1 MPAQREYSVLLFG
14 GQGSTA
20 IFSPHAFENAE
31 QDVRSASAGSILL
44 SRCHAAFL
52 REIACL
58 EALSRERLAIDV
70 EDFSS
75 ARDLL
80 RPAEKYHT
88 NAIIQATTIYLCQM
102 LHYLAEIQKSDTQ
115 FEEFYE
121 RIRETAGFSSG
132 LLPATIIARS
142 RTLDELVTDG
152 VEGFCLAFWIACR
165 SLLFGIE
172 ATQKHPT
179 DDTIDA
185 EATWSLVIRGLSSSQ
200 LEERLDQHFNAR
212 ESDVTSQDSSRHLQ
226 VSAISSANVVSVSG
240 PSSELDSFRTQAVP
254 DLTTTYAHVYGWYHG
269 GDQFEDVVDQ
279 VLRDLQWRSI
289 SLRPCSGPTKPVRST
304 LDGSLLET
312 SGTSP
317 SELLEWLVRHLLV
330 HPVNWSETAREIGAS
345 VNELLSREPAS
356 AIKVMS
362 FGPSSGALFPDS
374 QSFDPRIQLL
384 DMSPFKA
391 GKSSQSH
398 LDYKDSIAIVG
409 MSVNL
414 PKGKGTEQLWE
425 TLSQG
430 LSAVSEIPDTRFKVS
445 EYYSEDSGKPRSMPA
460 RHGAFLDDPFSFDN
474 GFFNISPREAKSM
487 DPQQRVLLHTAQEAF
502 EDAGYVADS
511 SPSFQRGSTGCYIG
525 LATGDYTDNLRDD
538 IDVFYSPG
546 TLRAFHS
553 GRISYYYRLSGP
565 SIVTDTACSSSMVSV
580 YQACRALQ
588 AGDCTSA
595 IAGGVNVISSPDMYL
610 GLARGH
616 FLSPTGGC
624 KPFDAGADGYCRA
637 EGCVLFVLKLLSDAV
652 AENDRIHG
660 VIRNVMTNQ
669 SGNAHSITHPHSAT
683 QIDLFQRLLRRTNV
697 DPGSVGVVEAHGT
710 GTQAGDAREIDS
722 LKTVFGPYHS
732 KANPLVISSIKG
744 NIGHC
749 EAASGAAGLAKL
761 LLMLQKKEV
770 PSQAGFKNINPAF
783 ADIESSGFVIPRH
796 TVAWKHS
803 LKTPRR
809 ALLNNFG
816 AAGSNASLLLEEWDE
831 PLKSQRNRPKLQK
844 RSAHVFRLSAKSP
857 KALQSAIER
866 HYHYIHQSQ
875 QRHGGVT
882 IQDICYTATARRQIH
897 DHRVSLV
904 CTSVEDLTSKLEH
917 CQAAASPTTAQHVSA
932 SIFVFSGQGG
942 LYDGMAEELMQT
954 SSIFKDTIQ
963 TCDGILQGL
972 GHPSILSIFSRGSES
987 TQPLVGNDHIVASQ
1001 CACVALEYAL
1011 AKMFMSWGVT
1021 PKYVMGHSLGE
1032 YAALCV
1038 AEVLTLEDTL
1048 RIVASRAKMM
1058 TECCLPDTSGMLACK
1073 LSPTHTEKLLSA
1085 SQSLSQ
1091 LSVVCRNGLSDCV
1104 VGGPLDQL
1112 DVFRRECIANKI
1124 KVKLL
1129 DVPYAFH
1136 SAAMDPIMEPLKALG
1151 KSVHFARPKIP
1162 IISNVFGRFFEQ
1174 GDLSNDYFALHA
1186 SKSVQFAEGIA
1197 DLQSRE
1203 DLNDT
1208 LFLELGPHPTTLP
1221 MLRSS
1226 IQSDSCA
1233 YLGTLKQGEDSWAS
1247 ISSTMAALSLRK
1259 IAINWGTVF
1268 DGTSAKVTSLPGH
1281 PLQGATYLI
1290 PYTEPRTGASSHPDS
1305 TDETLVMTHFRL
1317 LPWMNRQTSLDS
1329 EYVFETTLATLSSLI
1344 LGHDVGGTPIC
1355 PASVFHELALEASHQ
1370 ALAARDDQVLV
1381 VSKMSFA
1388 SPLIYTPAKDTDLLS
1403 VYIKKLSTS
1412 LTEFSVTS
1420 RASRVSEET
1429 VHCSGTV
1436 QLQHSQTCATDWVR
1450 DAALAKRQIGYFHGA
1465 GEDCTST
1472 FRRKVLYE
1480 TIFPRVVAYS
1490 AEYQTLI
1497 SLDVAD
1503 SNLEGLGAFR
1513 LPPNSHG
1520 DFLAPPIFTDTLLH
1534 SAGFIA
1540 NLTVKSEEIC
1550 ICARVDSIELL
1561 YKDINYTD
1569 TFSVY
1574 CSLLEVKGA
1583 ILADSIALDPSGKVV
1598 AVVRGME
1605 FKRLRLSAFQQMLS
1619 GKAITPKRESMTLTP
1634 EKPRLSN
1641 GLMTPPTSGDALNT
1655 PVDSGGGLLHKVRA
1669 ALETI
1674 VMDVG
1679 GFSKADMD
1687 YTKSLDELGIDSLM
1701 QIEIISKLTRTFP
1714 GQTGLNH
1721 HALSSCET
1729 LEALENTLASILH
1742 ASVGIDAFVGA
1753 VTSSS
1758 RRESCQL
1765 TLVPSEYSPSDTVQ
1779 DNPVKLHHSTGH
1791 ATPLCLFHDG
1801 SGQISMYSRLQ
1812 GHDRSTYAFFDPQF
1826 GSDQRQLESV
1836 YQMAQNYVS
1845 KITKVEQGPIIVG
1858 GWSFGGVVAFEAAR
1872 QLMANGFEV
1881 RGLVLIDSPNP
1892 INHEPLPK
1900 EVITSVTKH
1909 SSRVGASSES
1919 TAMGEEFLYNA
1930 SLLGAYEAIPLPDSR
1945 LSKLRTVMLRSQDV
1959 MDTESL
1965 CGVSYEWLSNQDA
1978 RSAAIVAWEGLVG
1991 GHVEVLSIP
2000 GNHFEPFSRT
2010 NIQATGAQ
2018 LWRACQYIE
2027 QGDN

>member
-1 MPAQREYSVLLFG
+1 
-14 GQGSTA
+14 
-20 IFSPHAFENAE
+20 
-31 QDVRSASAGSILL
+31 
-44 SRCHAAFL
+44 
-52 REIACL
+52 
-58 EALSRERLAIDV
+58 
-70 EDFSS
+70 
-75 ARDLL
+75 
-80 RPAEKYHT
+80 
-88 NAIIQATTIYLCQM
+88 
-102 LHYLAEIQKSDTQ
+102 
-115 FEEFYE
+115 
-121 RIRETAGFSSG
+121 
-132 LLPATIIARS
+132 
-142 RTLDELVTDG
+142 
-152 VEGFCLAFWIACR
+152 
-165 SLLFGIE
+165 
-172 ATQKHPT
+172 
-179 DDTIDA
+179 
-185 EATWSLVIRGLSSSQ
+185 
-200 LEERLDQHFNAR
+200 
-212 ESDVTSQDSSRHLQ
+212 
-226 VSAISSANVVSVSG
+226 
-240 PSSELDSFRTQAVP
+240 
-254 DLTTTYAHVYGWYHG
+254 
-269 GDQFEDVVDQ
+269 
-279 VLRDLQWRSI
+279 
-289 SLRPCSGPTKPVRST
+289 
-304 LDGSLLET
+304 
-312 SGTSP
+312 
-317 SELLEWLVRHLLV
+317 
-330 HPVNWSETAREIGAS
+330 
-345 VNELLSREPAS
+345 
-356 AIKVMS
+356 
-362 FGPSSGALFPDS
+362 
-374 QSFDPRIQLL
+374 
-384 DMSPFKA
+384 
-391 GKSSQSH
+391 
-398 LDYKDSIAIVG
+398 
-409 MSVNL
+409 
-414 PKGKGTEQLWE
+414 
-425 TLSQG
+425 
-430 LSAVSEIPDTRFKVS
+430 
-445 EYYSEDSGKPRSMPA
+445 
-460 RHGAFLDDPFSFDN
+460 
-474 GFFNISPREAKSM
+474 
-487 DPQQRVLLHTAQEAF
+487 
-502 EDAGYVADS
+502 
-511 SPSFQRGSTGCYIG
+511 
-525 LATGDYTDNLRDD
+525 
-538 IDVFYSPG
+538 
-546 TLRAFHS
+546 
-553 GRISYYYRLSGP
+553 
-565 SIVTDTACSSSMVSV
+565 
-580 YQACRALQ
+580 
-588 AGDCTSA
+588 
-595 IAGGVNVISSPDMYL
+595 
-610 GLARGH
+610 
-616 FLSPTGGC
+616 
-624 KPFDAGADGYCRA
+624 
-637 EGCVLFVLKLLSDAV
+637 
-652 AENDRIHG
+652 
-660 VIRNVMTNQ
+660 
-669 SGNAHSITHPHSAT
+669 
-683 QIDLFQRLLRRTNV
+683 
-697 DPGSVGVVEAHGT
+697 
-710 GTQAGDAREIDS
+710 
-722 LKTVFGPYHS
+722 
-732 KANPLVISSIKG
+732 VISSIKG

-770 PSQAGFKNINPAF
+770 PLQAGFKNINPAF
-783 ADIESSGFVIPRH
+783 ADIESSGFVIPRQ
-796 TVAWKHS
+796 TIAWKHS

-816 AAGSNASLLLEEWDE
+816 AAGSNASLLLEEWNE

-866 HYHYIHQSQ
+866 HYHYLHQSQ
-875 QRHGGVT
+875 QRRGGVT
-882 IQDICYTATARRQIH
+882 IEDICYTATARRQIC

-904 CTSVEDLTSKLEH
+904 CTSVEDLSSKLEH
-917 CQAAASPTTAQHVSA
+917 CQVAANPTTAQHVSA

-942 LYDGMAEELMQT
+942 LYDGMGEELMQT

-1011 AKMFMSWGVT
+1011 AKMFMSWGAT
-1021 PKYVMGHSLGE
+1021 PKYVMGHRYAVFPCTVPSDFCPADIYICYSLGE

-1058 TECCLPDTSGMLACK
+1058 TEYCLPDTSGMLACK
-1073 LSPTHTEKLLSA
+1073 LSPTHAEKLLSA

-1136 SAAMDPIMEPLKALG
+1136 SAAMDPIIEPLKALG

-1174 GDLSNDYFALHA
+1174 GDLSSDYFALHA
-1186 SKSVQFAEGIA
+1186 NKPVQFAEGIT

-1203 DLNDT
+1203 DLNDA
-1208 LFLELGPHPTTLP
+1208 LFLEVGPHPTTLP

-1233 YLGTLKQGEDSWAS
+1233 YLGTLKRGEDSWTS
-1247 ISSTMAALSLRK
+1247 ISSTLAALSLRK
-1259 IAINWGTVF
+1259 IAINWRTVF

-1290 PYTEPRTGASSHPDS
+1290 PYTEPRTGVASHSDS
-1305 TDETLVMTHFRL
+1305 TDETLVMTNFRL
-1317 LPWMNRQTSLDS
+1317 LPWMKRQTSLDS
-1329 EYVFETTLATLSSLI
+1329 EYVFETALATLSSLI

-1355 PASVFHELALEASHQ
+1355 PASVFHELALEASHH

-1381 VSKMSFA
+1381 VSKMGFA
-1388 SPLIYTPAKDTDLLS
+1388 SPLIYTPTKDTDLVT
-1403 VYIKKLSTS
+1403 VYIKKQSTS
-1412 LTEFSVTS
+1412 LAEFSVTS
-1420 RASRVSEET
+1420 RVSRKSEET
-1429 VHCSGTV
+1429 VHCNGTV

-1490 AEYQTLI
+1490 VEYQSLT
-1497 SLDVAD
+1497 SLDVTD
-1503 SNLEGLGAFR
+1503 SNLEGLGSFR

-1520 DFLAPPIFTDTLLH
+1520 DFLAPPVFTDTLLH

-1540 NLTVKSEEIC
+1540 NLAVKSEEIC

-1583 ILADSIALDPSGKVV
+1583 ILADSIALDLSGRVV

-1619 GKAITPKRESMTLTP
+1619 GKAITPKRESMPLTP

-1714 GQTGLNH
+1714 GQTGLTH
-1721 HALSSCET
+1721 QVLSSCET

-1742 ASVGIDAFVGA
+1742 ASVGIDALVGA

-1779 DNPVKLHHSTGH
+1779 DNPVKLHHSSGH

-1826 GSDQRQLESV
+1826 GSDQRPLESV
-1836 YQMAQNYVS
+1836 SQMAQHYVS
-1845 KITKVEQGPIIVG
+1845 KITKVEQDPIIVG
-1858 GWSFGGVVAFEAAR
+1858 GKP
-1872 QLMANGFEV
+1872 
-1881 RGLVLIDSPNP
+1881 SPT
-1892 INHEPLPK
+1892 L
-1900 EVITSVTKH
+1900 
-1909 SSRVGASSES
+1909 AS
-1919 TAMGEEFLYNA
+1919 TA
-1930 SLLGAYEAIPLPDSR
+1930 
-1945 LSKLRTVMLRSQDV
+1945 
-1959 MDTESL
+1959 
-1965 CGVSYEWLSNQDA
+1965 
-1978 RSAAIVAWEGLVG
+1978 
-1991 GHVEVLSIP
+1991 H
-2000 GNHFEPFSRT
+2000 
-2010 NIQATGAQ
+2010 
-2018 LWRACQYIE
+2018 
-2027 QGDN
+2027 